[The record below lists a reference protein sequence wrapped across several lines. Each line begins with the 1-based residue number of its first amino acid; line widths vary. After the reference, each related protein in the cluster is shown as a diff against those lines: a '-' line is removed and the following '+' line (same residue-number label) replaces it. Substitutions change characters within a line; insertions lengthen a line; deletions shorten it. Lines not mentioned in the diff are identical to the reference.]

1 MRKSQEDMTKRFGL
15 WRPGVLVVGTLVAL
29 LLLVGS
35 VVVWRLFKDER
46 ASDLAR
52 QVQVIADIPLGGGA
66 SRFDYQ
72 SLDAQRGLL
81 FIAHLGAST
90 VSVFDTRTRKVVA
103 DIPAIPGVHG
113 VLAIPELGRVYASAT
128 DANQVA
134 VIDERTLHVL
144 TTIPGGVYPAGLA
157 YDCALHP
164 LFVSDETGQTETVI
178 DTRTNQRIATTP
190 LGGEAG
196 NTQYDPVTGHIFVD
210 VQTQNQLVAIDP
222 ATNQILARYALPGC
236 QHDHS
241 LLIEGN
247 ERLAFVTCDSNNVL
261 LVVDLAHSMQV
272 LSVQPVGE
280 TPDVLAEDTDRR
292 LLYVACESGVVSV
305 FQEQGHKVPKV
316 GDQFVA
322 PEAHSIAVD
331 QQTHQVYLP
340 LEDVGGKPVLRIAV
354 FSLAQGR
361 VYEDHSG

>member
-1 MRKSQEDMTKRFGL
+1 MRKRKEDMMKRFRRR
-15 WRPGVLVVGTLVAL
+15 RPGVLVAGALVIL

-35 VVVWRLFKDER
+35 VIGWRLFK
-46 ASDLAR
+46 AQTPADLAK
-52 QVQVIADIPLGGGA
+52 QVRVIADIPLSGGV

-72 SLDAQRGLL
+72 SLDQQRGLL

-90 VSVFDTRTRKVVA
+90 VSVFDTRTRTVVA
-103 DIPAIPGVHG
+103 DIPAIAGVHG
-113 VLAIPELGRVYASAT
+113 VLVVPELGRVYASAT

-134 VIDERTLHVL
+134 VIDEQTLHVL
-144 TTIPGGVYPAGLA
+144 TTIPGGDYPDGLA
-157 YDCALHP
+157 YDPALHR
-164 LFVSDETGQTETVI
+164 LFISDETGQTDTVI
-178 DTRTNQRIATTP
+178 DTQTNQRIATIP

-196 NTQYDPVTGHIFVD
+196 NTQYDPISQRVFVD

-247 ERLAFVTCDSNNVL
+247 ARLAFVTCDSNNVL
-261 LVVDLAHSMQV
+261 LVVDLAHAMQV

-280 TPDVLAEDTDRR
+280 TPDVLTFDTKRKV
-292 LLYVACESGVVSV
+292 LYVACESGVVSV
-305 FQEQGHKVPKV
+305 FQEQGHTVRKV

-340 LEDVGGKPVLRIAV
+340 LEEVGGKPVLRIAV
-354 FSLAQGR
+354 FRLAQGR
-361 VYEDHSG
+361 EGV

>member
-1 MRKSQEDMTKRFGL
+1 MG
-15 WRPGVLVVGTLVAL
+15 G
-29 LLLVGS
+29 LLLVMFLLMGS
-35 VVVWRLFKDER
+35 VVVWRPWQAKP
-46 ASDLAR
+46 AKDLAGQIR
-52 QVQVIADIPLGGGA
+52 VIADIPLSGGA

-72 SLDAQRGLL
+72 SLDAHRGLL
-81 FIAHLGAST
+81 FIAHLAAST
-90 VSVFDTRTRKVVA
+90 VSVFDTKARKVLA

-113 VLAIPELGRVYASAT
+113 VLVVPELGRVYASAT

-134 VIDERTLHVL
+134 VIDEHTLHVL
-144 TTIPGGVYPAGLA
+144 TTIPGGVYPDGLA
-157 YDCALHP
+157 YDPALHH

-178 DTRTNQRIATTP
+178 DTQTNQRIATIP

-196 NTQYDPVTGHIFVD
+196 NTQYDPISERIFVD

-222 ATNQILARYALPGC
+222 ATNQILAKYALSGC

-241 LLIEGN
+241 LLIEGSV
-247 ERLAFVTCDSNNVL
+247 RLAFVTCDGNNVL
-261 LVVDLAHSMQV
+261 LVVDLAHAMQV

-280 TPDVLAEDTDRR
+280 TPDVLAFEQDRR

-305 FQEQGHKVPKV
+305 FQEQGHKVRKV

-322 PEAHSIAVD
+322 LEAHSIAVD

-354 FSLAQGR
+354 LSLA
-361 VYEDHSG
+361 

>member
-1 MRKSQEDMTKRFGL
+1 MRKGKEDRKRFEL
-15 WRPGVLVVGTLVAL
+15 QRRGVLVGGTLLVL

-35 VVVWRLFKDER
+35 VVVWRLFKAEMP
-46 ASDLAR
+46 SDLAR
-52 QVQVIADIPLGGGA
+52 QVQVIADIPLSGGA

-72 SLDAQRGLL
+72 SLDQQKGLL

-134 VIDERTLHVL
+134 VIDEHTLHVL
-144 TTIPGGVYPAGLA
+144 TTIPGGVYPDGLA
-157 YDCALHP
+157 YDPVHRH
-164 LFVSDETGQTETVI
+164 LFVSDEAGQTETVI
-178 DTRTNQRIATTP
+178 DTATNQRIATIP

-196 NTQYDPVTGHIFVD
+196 NTQYDPVSGHIFVD

-222 ATNQILARYALPGC
+222 ATNRILTRAALPGC

-241 LLIEGN
+241 LLIDGN
-247 ERLAFVTCDSNNVL
+247 ARLAFVACDSNNVL
-261 LVVDLAHSMQV
+261 LVIDLAHEMHV
-272 LSVQPVGE
+272 LSIQPVGE
-280 TPDVLAEDTDRR
+280 TPDVLAEDTNRKV
-292 LLYVACESGVVSV
+292 LYVACESGVVSI
-305 FQEQGHKVPKV
+305 FQEQGQVMRKV
-316 GDQFVA
+316 GDQFMA
-322 PEAHSIAVD
+322 PEAHNIAVD

-340 LEDVGGKPVLRIAV
+340 LEEVEGKPVLRIAV
-354 FSLAQGR
+354 FRLAQGEG
-361 VYEDHSG
+361 V